1 MVQAIP
7 EGYYTVTPYLVI
19 DGASEALAF
28 YTRAF
33 GATELFRMGGPGG
46 KIGHAEM
53 QIGNSRIML
62 ADEHPAMGHV
72 GPTTLGG
79 SPVGLMLYVD
89 DVDSMHAAAIAA
101 GAKETRP
108 LQNQFYG
115 DRSSQITDPFGHTWT
130 LATHVEDV
138 SPEEM
143 ERRMAAMGEQSQN
156 G

>member
-1 MVQAIP
+1 MTVKAIP
-7 EGYYTVTPYLVI
+7 EGYYSVTPYLVI
-19 DGASEALAF
+19 NGASEAMEF

-62 ADEHPAMGHV
+62 ADEHPEMGHV
-72 GPTTLGG
+72 GPSTLGG
-79 SPVGLMLYVD
+79 SPVTLMLYVD
-89 DVDSMHAAAIAA
+89 DVDSVHAAALAA
-101 GAKETRP
+101 GAKETRA

-115 DRSSQITDPFGHTWT
+115 DRSSQITDPFGHMWT

-143 ERRMAAMGEQSQN
+143 EKRMAAMGQ